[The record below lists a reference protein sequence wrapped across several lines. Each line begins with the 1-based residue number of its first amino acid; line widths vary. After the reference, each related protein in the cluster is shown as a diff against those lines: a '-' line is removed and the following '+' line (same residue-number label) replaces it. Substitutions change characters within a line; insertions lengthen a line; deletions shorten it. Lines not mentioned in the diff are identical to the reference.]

1 MAKFRATVAVLAAS
15 ALWAAPGMAQAASP
29 AAITTA
35 TKVGFTL
42 NAKVLDGGEQITSVR
57 LSTSKLGKINAASL
71 TAGSFTVHAK
81 ATSPVALGSTD
92 AIYSLYDEN
101 RVITGVSL
109 AKGDVVIDF
118 KTGQGVSG
126 ASTLGYYVPKGDLG
140 GGRNLLLNLTYTI
153 TQNSPLTLANGKS
166 LTIASFAQGKLVDPE
181 VDAFSSGSKDGI
193 KYRLFT
199 PAKHG
204 GKRPL
209 IVWLH
214 GNGEGGVAGVNY
226 NNESPLRANRG
237 ALAMTGKDTQR
248 IFHNAYVIAP
258 QVPDTWYNIDTAGYD
273 KKIKA
278 LIDSVVKKHRID
290 THRIY
295 VMGASAGGMMSLQMA
310 GRYPSFFAAA
320 TTSAAAIYVNR
331 NSAYTMTEEQVL
343 KLKATPT
350 WLVQASSDPTI
361 NYAKSALW
369 AYNLLKPFGKAHLTT
384 YDSVAWDGVSYNGH
398 WSWIYTA
405 HNDPSETV
413 KNPYGNSTTV
423 HVWEWMASNKR

>member
-1 MAKFRATVAVLAAS
+1 MAKFRTVVAAVVAA
-15 ALWAAPGMAQAASP
+15 ALWAIPASAQAVSPSASTSP
-29 AAITTA
+29 
-35 TKVGFTL
+35 KVGFTL
-42 NAKVLDGGEQITSVR
+42 NAKVLDGGEQVTSVR
-57 LSTSKLGKINAASL
+57 IKTSKLGKIKASSL
-71 TAGSFTVHAK
+71 TVGTFTVHAK
-81 ATSPVALGSTD
+81 ATSPVTLGSTD
-92 AIYSLYDEN
+92 AIYSLYDED

-109 AKGDVVIDF
+109 SKGDVVISF

-126 ASTLGYYVPKGDLG
+126 ASTLGYYVPNGDLG

-166 LTIASFAQGKLVDPE
+166 LTIGSFTQGTLSDPE

-199 PAKHG
+199 PARHS

-214 GNGEGGVAGVNY
+214 GNGEGGVAGLNY

-237 ALAMTGKDTQR
+237 ALAMTGKDAQR
-248 IFHNAYVIAP
+248 IFHNAYVVAP

-278 LIDSVVKKHRID
+278 LIDSLVKKHHID

-320 TTSAAAIYVNR
+320 TTSSAAIYVNR
-331 NSAYTMTEEQVL
+331 NSAYTMTEAQLL
-343 KLKATPT
+343 KLKTTPT
-350 WLVQASSDPTI
+350 WLVQASNDGTVD
-361 NYAKSALW
+361 YTKSALW
-369 AYNLLKPFGKAHLTT
+369 AYDLLKPFGKAHLTT
-384 YDSVAWDGVSYNGH
+384 YDSVVWDGVTYNGH
-398 WSWIYTA
+398 WSWIFTA
-405 HNDPSETV
+405 HNDPSESV
-413 KNPYGNSTTV
+413 KNAYGNSKTV